1 MPAAGSRRQSDQAE
15 WMVREVFVTRAGGEV
30 QKGAQ
35 LRNLCATASLG
46 AYHLPPLGAGF
57 FMLDPATLGAIREGK
72 R

>member
-1 MPAAGSRRQSDQAE
+1 M
-15 WMVREVFVTRAGGEV
+15 REVFVTRAGGEV